1 MWPSKGALS
10 TPIFSS
16 VGGRE
21 EGDTATRKCWNS
33 WALMQEQCSGLM
45 NKYRTSVF
53 PAVCRVSA
61 APTLE
66 SL

>member
-16 VGGRE
+16 VGERE
-21 EGDTATRKCWNS
+21 EGDTASQWNS
-33 WALMQEQCSGLM
+33 WALMQEQCSGPT
-45 NKYRTSVF
+45 NKYRTYVF
-53 PAVCRVSA
+53 TAVRKVSA